1 MQIIPM
7 QWDDA
12 VVQVENLG
20 EKITAGRTTSTYGMA
35 AFPAGVRHPAEGFSA
50 HAGTEI
56 SFILDGEF
64 DVETPEG
71 TIRVGR
77 DSLVVIPAGEPHAT
91 LTLSAGRV
99 VYFLVAEEQ
108 E

>member
-20 EKITAGRTTSTYGMA
+20 EKITSGRTTSTYGMA
-35 AFPAGVRHPAEGFSA
+35 AFPAGVRHPVEGFSA
-50 HAGTEI
+50 HAATEI
-56 SFILDGEF
+56 SFILEGSFE
-64 DVETPEG
+64 VETPGG
-71 TIRVGR
+71 TTRVER

-99 VYFLVAEEQ
+99 VYFLVAEDQ

>member
-1 MQIIPM
+1 VQIIPM

-12 VVQVENLG
+12 VVQIENLG
-20 EKITAGRTTSTYGMA
+20 ETVSSGRVTTTYGMA
-35 AFPAGVRHPAEGFSA
+35 AFPVGVRHPAEGYSA

-71 TIRVGR
+71 TTRVGR

-99 VYFLVAEEQ
+99 AYFLVAEEQ